1 MKNIKSYAL
10 ITGASR
16 GLGRALA
23 LELAR
28 WGTDLIL
35 VSLPHEQLEELA
47 GRIKREYDVEAVFF
61 ETDLTV
67 TANLISLAN
76 RVNENFKL
84 HIVINN
90 AGFGGGRH
98 FLDVDTAYLENMIQ
112 LNVKATALITR
123 LLLPNLLE
131 RPQAYLL
138 NVSSLAAL
146 SPIPYKTVY
155 PASKAFVHS
164 FTRSLRKEFADSPV
178 SFSVVNPGPMKTN
191 DDISA
196 RIDGQSLRV
205 KILVLTAEEVARV
218 SIKQLFRKKAV
229 IKLNW
234 AHRLSWFL
242 LNVLPVTLKM
252 HILGKSTKRE
262 VKKIG
267 T

>member
-1 MKNIKSYAL
+1 MENTKSYAL
-10 ITGASR
+10 VTGASR
-16 GLGRALA
+16 GLGRAFA
-23 LELAR
+23 LELAQR
-28 WGTDLIL
+28 GTNLIL
-35 VSLPHEQLEELA
+35 VSLPNEQLEELA
-47 GRIKREYDVEAVFF
+47 EQIKREFGVETAFF
-61 ETDLTV
+61 ETDLSLTE
-67 TANLISLAN
+67 NLVSLADWVN
-76 RVNENFKL
+76 RNFKL

-90 AGFGGGRH
+90 AGFGGGRY
-98 FLDVDTAYLENMIQ
+98 FLDVDVAYLENMIQ
-112 LNVKATALITR
+112 LNVKATALLTR

-131 RPQAYLL
+131 RPEAYLL

-164 FTRSLRKEFADSPV
+164 FTRSLRKEFEDSTV

-191 DDISA
+191 SDISA

-205 KILVLTAEEVARV
+205 KLLVLTAEEVARI

-242 LNVLPVTLKM
+242 MNVLPVSVKM
-252 HILGKSTKRE
+252 HILGISTKRE
-262 VKKIG
+262 AKKISI
-267 T
+267 